1 MYLYCRKI
9 EAQVLNCLALLNKHN
24 NFIKIAFIISVLS
37 LRLIKFHFYYNFFNL
52 NNTTTNNNNNNNYM
66 YMFNKRYSF
75 LLCSFPCRGPCPCL
89 LEHCCTMK

>member
-24 NFIKIAFIISVLS
+24 NFAFIISVLA

-52 NNTTTNNNNNNNYM
+52 NNTTTSKNLK
-66 YMFNKRYSF
+66 NK
-75 LLCSFPCRGPCPCL
+75 
-89 LEHCCTMK
+89 MK

>member
-1 MYLYCRKI
+1 MLIYLSNVYHMYLYCRKI

-24 NFIKIAFIISVLS
+24 NFIKIAFLISVLS

-52 NNTTTNNNNNNNYM
+52 NNTTTTNNNNNNNNNYM

-75 LLCSFPCRGPCPCL
+75 L
-89 LEHCCTMK
+89 